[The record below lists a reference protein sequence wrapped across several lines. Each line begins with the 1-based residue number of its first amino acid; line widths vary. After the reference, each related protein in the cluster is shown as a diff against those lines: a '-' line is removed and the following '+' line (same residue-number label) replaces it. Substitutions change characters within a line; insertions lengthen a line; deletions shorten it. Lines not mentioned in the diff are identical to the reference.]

1 MKTVIFAGGYGSR
14 IADFTKNLPKPLLN
28 IGGRPMISHLIEI
41 FKNQGL
47 RDFLI
52 LTGYKSNDIKNYF
65 YSNRKK
71 KIYKDIKIECVF
83 TGVNTL
89 TGKRLSLVSNIIKD
103 DDFFLTYSDGLSNIN
118 LKNLIKF
125 HKKHKKL
132 ATVTAVRP
140 PARFGELSIVKN
152 KVTLF
157 EEKPQLQKGWINGGF
172 FILKKEFLKFVSK
185 KNIMFEREPII
196 NATRAGQ
203 LMAYKHYG
211 FWQCVDTKRDFDN
224 LIKLTRKRKYLWLK
238 K

>member
-14 IADFTKNLPKPLLN
+14 IADVTKNLPKPLLN

-41 FKNQGL
+41 FKNQGM

-52 LTGYKSNDIKNYF
+52 LTGYKSADIKNYF
-65 YSNRKK
+65 YTNRKNK
-71 KIYKDIKIECVF
+71 LYKDLKIDCIF

-89 TGKRLSLVSNIIKD
+89 TCKRLSLVSKIIKD

-140 PARFGELSIVKN
+140 PARFGELSILKN

-172 FILKKEFLKFVSK
+172 FVLKKEFLKFVSK

-196 NATRAGQ
+196 NATKAGQ
-203 LMAYKHYG
+203 LMAYKHHG
-211 FWQCVDTKRDFDN
+211 FWQCVDTKRDYDN
-224 LIKLTRKRKYLWLK
+224 LIKLTQKRKYLWLK

>member
-14 IADFTKNLPKPLLN
+14 IVDVTKNLPKPLLN

-41 FKNQGL
+41 FKNQGMK
-47 RDFLI
+47 DFLI
-52 LTGYKSNDIKNYF
+52 LTGYKSSDIKNYF
-65 YSNRKK
+65 YSNRKRRL
-71 KIYKDIKIECVF
+71 YKDLKIDCVF
-83 TGVNTL
+83 TGVNTK
-89 TGKRLSLVSNIIKD
+89 TGKRLSLVSKMLKD
-103 DDFFLTYSDGLSNIN
+103 DNFFLTYSDGLSNIN
-118 LKNLIKF
+118 LKNLLKF

-140 PARFGELSIVKN
+140 PARFGELSIFRN

-196 NATRAGQ
+196 NATKVDQ
-203 LMAYKHYG
+203 LMAYKHHG
-211 FWQCVDTKRDFDN
+211 FWQCIDTKRDYDN
-224 LIKLTRKRKYLWLK
+224 LKKLIRTKKYLWLK